1 MACPS
6 IDLTRSP
13 ALAPAMAQEPI
24 QCIIWSDGVEIIS
37 VDLERK
43 ILFMND
49 LTQSGGALSPDYL
62 INIMFFNKAFQ
73 EKRTNEITTQEF
85 MDKVFSW
92 NSHAIMQDLIK
103 WGIYDPET
111 DTLHI

>member
-1 MACPS
+1 MSCPS
-6 IDLTRSP
+6 IDLTRSA
-13 ALAPAMAQEPI
+13 ALAPEPI
-24 QCIIWSDGVEIIS
+24 QCLIWSDGVEIIS

-62 INIMFFNKAFQ
+62 LSLMMFNQAFQ

-85 MDKVFSW
+85 MDKLFSW
-92 NSHAIMQDLIK
+92 NSYDTMQDFIK
-103 WGIYDPET
+103 WGIYDPKT
-111 DTLHI
+111 DTLRI